1 MTRRCVERR
10 SHLSWT
16 AAGAGAVLAV
26 LLLASPIVVSATQR
40 PNMLL
45 LGATLEDARDF
56 AVDSARS
63 RGWSVLSVTADTATF
78 EQTLEETETDEAVLV
93 LRLVRIVAELAEEF
107 DGVRVY
113 LRADEVESLDT
124 GEEWLT
130 DVTGRYE
137 RNLMNALSSLRVKWD
152 DRRAT
157 LPRRPREI
165 TAPVTSATA
174 PPDAGDAGARAYHAE
189 LYAQGLGCELSDTG
203 TTLESTGPDWQR
215 YRVFCRSGA
224 QVRVE
229 CRYGECIEAR

>member
-1 MTRRCVERR
+1 
-10 SHLSWT
+10 
-16 AAGAGAVLAV
+16 
-26 LLLASPIVVSATQR
+26 
-40 PNMLL
+40 MLL

-93 LRLVRIVAELAEEF
+93 LRLVRIVAELTEEF

-137 RNLMNALSSLRVKWD
+137 RNLMNALSSLRVNWD

-165 TAPVTSATA
+165 PAPVTSATA
-174 PPDAGDAGARAYHAE
+174 PPDAGDAGALAYHAE
-189 LYAQGLGCELSDTG
+189 LYAQGLGCDPSDTG
-203 TTLESTGPDWQR
+203 TTLESAGPDWQR